1 MPKSQ
6 ILHALVTYDV
16 STETREGKRRL
27 RKVAIA
33 CCAYGQRVQNSVF
46 ECRVTPA
53 QLEALEARLLVLID
67 VTEDRLR
74 LYTLPADYDRAVRIY
89 GLQPEYD
96 LKEPLIV

>member
-89 GLQPEYD
+89 GLRPEYD